1 MTRDVF
7 ICYSTHDKPVAEA
20 VCAILESRHI
30 QCWIAPR
37 DVLPGSEWAGS
48 IVDAIDGCRVFVLV
62 LSSDSNSSPQV
73 IREVG
78 RAASHDI
85 PIVPLRIDD
94 VPPSKAMEFF
104 VSSHHW
110 LDAQTPP
117 LEKHLQRLADTI
129 QQLLTQEV
137 KKSTEV
143 AEEKGM
149 KCAYHPEREAVGACV
164 DCGRLIC
171 AECKTVLG
179 GKIYC
184 NSCAD
189 KMAVARPTPPP
200 QAKEKVT
207 YDTAAARPIPP
218 PQAEEKVTYNTALR
232 WISGLF
238 GLLWLIS
245 AIMWFSMFAESGLGG
260 QFIVAILVILIAIA
274 CWLMAFIPQW
284 VSAKSRMRLD
294 RGLVFALALA
304 ALVILGWIITLL
316 GPMPLG

>member
-1 MTRDVF
+1 
-7 ICYSTHDKPVAEA
+7 
-20 VCAILESRHI
+20 
-30 QCWIAPR
+30 
-37 DVLPGSEWAGS
+37 
-48 IVDAIDGCRVFVLV
+48 
-62 LSSDSNSSPQV
+62 
-73 IREVG
+73 
-78 RAASHDI
+78 
-85 PIVPLRIDD
+85 
-94 VPPSKAMEFF
+94 MEFF

-110 LDAQTPP
+110 LDAQTAP
-117 LEKHLQRLADTI
+117 LEKHLQRLADTV

-143 AEEKGM
+143 AGEKGM

-189 KMAVARPTPPP
+189 KMAVARP
-200 QAKEKVT
+200 
-207 YDTAAARPIPP
+207 IPP

-238 GLLWLIS
+238 GLLWLVS
-245 AIMWFSMFAESGLGG
+245 AIIWFQMFARFGLGG

-304 ALVILGWIITLL
+304 ALVILGWIITEL
-316 GPMPLG
+316 GPMPPG